1 MEEDGTHVKNWQLS
15 QLTGL
20 SRNLTQKIQDRRTKF
35 QMPQVQKQPLAIL
48 DWTSKQQ
55 IILLHNVN
63 DVLEPTCNYIKF
75 IAHLQMN
82 LILLTKLKEEFKLF

>member
-20 SRNLTQKIQDRRTKF
+20 SRNLTQKIQDRRTKY

-55 IILLHNVN
+55 MILSHNVN
-63 DVLEPTCNYIKF
+63 DGLELYCNQHTIYISPLNELNIIDK
-75 IAHLQMN
+75 IKRK
-82 LILLTKLKEEFKLF
+82 I